1 MTEKAIDPGYY
12 QRSVGER
19 EISYAIGMLQRY
31 KQGKAALENRVIED
45 EQWYRLR
52 HDAILR
58 SKSKK
63 EQDRLQPTSAWLFD
77 MLNQK
82 HADAMDNYPVPA
94 VLPRE
99 PSDEQSAQILSDI
112 LPVVMEH
119 TNFEQSY
126 SDNWWDK
133 LKNGCAVYGVFWD
146 PSQENGLGDI
156 SIKPI
161 DLLKIFW
168 EPGVEDIQDSR
179 NLFIVSM
186 VDRDLLEQQ
195 YPKHKGRFG
204 VGITLADYLNDES
217 IDQTDKL
224 AVVDWYYKVQDP
236 SGRKLLHYCKFCGD
250 EVLFATENEERYRTT
265 GWYDHGLY
273 PVVFDTLFPEKNSPA
288 GFGYIAIAKDPQMY
302 IDKLSG
308 NILENA
314 LMVSKPRFF
323 KAANTGVNMEQFADW
338 SQSIV
343 EVEGGSLDETR
354 IRQISVDPV
363 PGNVVDVLQ
372 LKINELK
379 ETTANRDYN
388 AGSTTSGVTAAAA
401 IAALQEA
408 GNKTSRDMLTA
419 SYRAYVKIGSMVI
432 ELMRQFYD
440 EARAFRITAPNNQGY
455 QFVQFSNAAIR
466 PQQMPPIPGLAEQI
480 YRVPVFD
487 IDIKAQ
493 KRSPF
498 SQLSQNEMA
507 KEFYQLG
514 FFNPEMAQQ
523 SLVCLEM
530 MDFEGKDKIVQQIQ
544 QGQTLLNVLQ
554 TVTQQRDALASQM
567 GLATVQDM
575 QQPTPTPPE
584 SERGGGMGAAAVNAQ
599 EQTMTPYGQKI
610 AERAVPDMGG
620 GA

>member
-1 MTEKAIDPGYY
+1 
-12 QRSVGER
+12 
-19 EISYAIGMLQRY
+19 
-31 KQGKAALENRVIED
+31 
-45 EQWYRLR
+45 
-52 HDAILR
+52 
-58 SKSKK
+58 
-63 EQDRLQPTSAWLFD
+63 
-77 MLNQK
+77 
-82 HADAMDNYPVPA
+82 
-94 VLPRE
+94 
-99 PSDEQSAQILSDI
+99 
-112 LPVVMEH
+112 
-119 TNFEQSY
+119 
-126 SDNWWDK
+126 
-133 LKNGCAVYGVFWD
+133 
-146 PSQENGLGDI
+146 
-156 SIKPI
+156 
-161 DLLKIFW
+161 
-168 EPGVEDIQDSR
+168 
-179 NLFIVSM
+179 
-186 VDRDLLEQQ
+186 
-195 YPKHKGRFG
+195 
-204 VGITLADYLNDES
+204 
-217 IDQTDKL
+217 
-224 AVVDWYYKVQDP
+224 
-236 SGRKLLHYCKFCGD
+236 
-250 EVLFATENEERYRTT
+250 
-265 GWYDHGLY
+265 
-273 PVVFDTLFPEKNSPA
+273 
-288 GFGYIAIAKDPQMY
+288 MY

-419 SYRAYVKIGSMVI
+419 SYRAYVKIGRMVI

-440 EARAFRITAPNNQGY
+440 EARAFRITAPGHQGY

-466 PQQMPPIPGLAEQI
+466 AQQMQPIPGLAEQI

-507 KEFYQLG
+507 KEFYGLG

-523 SLVCLEM
+523 SMVCLEM
-530 MDFEGKDKIVQQIQ
+530 MDFEGKDRIVQQIQ

-567 GLATVQDM
+567 GLATAQDM

-584 SERGGGMGAAAVNAQ
+584 SERGGGMGAAAVDAQ
-599 EQTMTPYGQKI
+599 EQTMTPYGQRI